1 MRLLR
6 LLSPNGLLAVAG
18 AALVWLML
26 TGNVLAAEHG
36 QTNSAFDESP
46 LPFLFAV
53 YTITWAAFFGYVFL
67 MSRRQ
72 REMQGEIEALTLA
85 LQERER
91 REVEAEAKADATH
104 G

>member
-1 MRLLR
+1 MWLLR
-6 LLSPNGLLAVAG
+6 RFSPNRLLAVTG

-53 YTITWAAFFGYVFL
+53 YTITWAAFFAYAFYVN
-67 MSRRQ
+67 RRQ
-72 REMQGEIEALTLA
+72 RELRREIEELRRTLKEK
-85 LQERER
+85 ERSQPSS
-91 REVEAEAKADATH
+91 
-104 G
+104 

>member
-6 LLSPNGLLAVAG
+6 LLSPNGLLAVTG

-53 YTITWAAFFGYVFL
+53 YTITWAAFFAYAFYVN
-67 MSRRQ
+67 RRQ
-72 REMQGEIEALTLA
+72 RELRREIEELRKALE
-85 LQERER
+85 ERQ
-91 REVEAEAKADATH
+91 ADTSSS
-104 G
+104 